1 MPVILPRR
9 EVGIV
14 RGDVGPFSDVGP
26 AWHTAAMPDER
37 SISEKL
43 QAKRNEKSMKASA
56 DAAKITARSVDQM
69 LDLSAAQLKLTR
81 AQLELSKQARAD
93 ADRSE
98 RFTRWMTIVSVAI
111 AVGSL
116 GTSIVAIIVVGG

>member
-1 MPVILPRR
+1 
-9 EVGIV
+9 
-14 RGDVGPFSDVGP
+14 
-26 AWHTAAMPDER
+26 MPDER